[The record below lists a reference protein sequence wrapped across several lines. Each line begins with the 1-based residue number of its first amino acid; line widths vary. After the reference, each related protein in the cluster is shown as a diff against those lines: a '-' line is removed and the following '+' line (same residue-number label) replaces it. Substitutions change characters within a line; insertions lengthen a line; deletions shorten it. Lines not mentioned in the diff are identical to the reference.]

1 MTPALIERL
10 KELHAASTPGEWVT
24 RRRGFGYPDYA
35 GGPIRFLLDV
45 DADTGVPICGGTIAR
60 ESDANMQLIAA
71 LHNAFPQIMAELSRL
86 RQSEAELR
94 RDAEKYRYMR
104 DNAPKE
110 GVTVQFRPG
119 GDSIIW
125 GVVPEADAIDAAR
138 YRWLR
143 SSDSAVAD
151 VCNKALPKADGFV
164 FMEGDELDAAIDAAL
179 GETKK

>member
-71 LHNAFPQIMAELSRL
+71 LHNAFPQIVAELSRL

-94 RDAEKYRYMR
+94 EDAE
-104 DNAPKE
+104 
-110 GVTVQFRPG
+110 
-119 GDSIIW
+119 
-125 GVVPEADAIDAAR
+125 R
-138 YRWLR
+138 YRWLKAHMTYYDTAE
-143 SSDSAVAD
+143 SSGPVLASVSKRIWYHAT
-151 VCNKALPKADGFV
+151 
-164 FMEGDELDAAIDAAL
+164 DEAAYPLDAAIDAARAAL
-179 GETKK
+179 GGTK